1 MGLLVR
7 GEGGRHHGGLATRPR
22 GQEAASFTPTGPGG
36 ASVSSR
42 AHWVRPEDVGAVP
55 AVSRA
60 LGGGARAAPLT
71 WDPRHAPPLQ
81 AEWLLPGE
89 RRFLRQVGEG
99 ERRGVGQRGPGPQ
112 RKDERERECP
122 VGDPGGPGARGDH
135 VRGAGPRGVWGGES
149 PPHLGGRCRPVP
161 RLPGK
166 DRGLEA
172 RLAPGWEIVVPGVGV
187 LGDQTRPG
195 WCPQL
200 RESQGAVR
208 TLPRVWEDPGGVR
221 WGPTEVQQGL

>member
-1 MGLLVR
+1 MRRPPRSAGCPPRPPSTTKTCAREQEFGGQGSSPGLRPAGDPRTLAVTGTHTRVSLYVGRGAGTMEVWPPDPEVR
-7 GEGGRHHGGLATRPR
+7 RQPLSLQLGL
-22 GQEAASFTPTGPGG
+22 G
-36 ASVSSR
+36 ASVCSR
-42 AHWVRPEDVGAVP
+42 AHWVRPEDVGAVL

-71 WDPRHAPPLQ
+71 WDPQHAPPFQ

-89 RRFLRQVGEG
+89 RCFLRQVGEG

-149 PPHLGGRCRPVP
+149 PPHLGGRCHPVP

-166 DRGLEA
+166 DRGLGA
-172 RLAPGWEIVVPGVGV
+172 SVPLDGRL
-187 LGDQTRPG
+187 
-195 WCPQL
+195 
-200 RESQGAVR
+200 
-208 TLPRVWEDPGGVR
+208 
-221 WGPTEVQQGL
+221 